1 MTEPIVKLLSQFA
14 NSLDLKDWQTLENT
28 MADNIE
34 CDYQDL
40 RGKSETY
47 SKSKFVSLRK
57 QALNHLK
64 TQHLFTNLEMTI
76 EKEYAV
82 CQLNAIIYRQ
92 DNDGKQFNSH
102 AIYRFHFVKLQND
115 EWKIE
120 KIKQSILWNDGDS
133 SIHAGVAY

>member
-1 MTEPIVKLLSQFA
+1 MNEPIIKLLAKFA

-28 MADNIE
+28 MADTIE

-40 RGKSETY
+40 RGRSEAY
-47 SKSKFVSLRK
+47 SKSEFVSLRK
-57 QALNHLK
+57 QALSHLK
-64 TQHLFTNLEMTI
+64 TQHLFANLEITI
-76 EKEYAV
+76 EKDYAF

-102 AIYRFHFVKLQND
+102 AFYRFHFVQLQNN

-120 KIKQSILWNDGDS
+120 KIKQLILWNEGDS
-133 SIHAGVAY
+133 SIHVGVVS